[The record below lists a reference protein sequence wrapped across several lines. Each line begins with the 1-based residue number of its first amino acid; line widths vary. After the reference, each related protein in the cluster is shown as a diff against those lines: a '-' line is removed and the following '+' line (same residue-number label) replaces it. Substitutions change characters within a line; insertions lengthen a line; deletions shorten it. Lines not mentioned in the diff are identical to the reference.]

1 MKETFADTFYFLAVL
16 NPKDRAHARALAYT
30 SSFNGEMVTTAWV
43 LTELGDAM
51 SDPASETIGL
61 GRMVA
66 QNGTERQL
74 GCQSA
79 R

>member
-1 MKETFADTFYFLAVL
+1 
-16 NPKDRAHARALAYT
+16 
-30 SSFNGEMVTTAWV
+30 MVTTAWV